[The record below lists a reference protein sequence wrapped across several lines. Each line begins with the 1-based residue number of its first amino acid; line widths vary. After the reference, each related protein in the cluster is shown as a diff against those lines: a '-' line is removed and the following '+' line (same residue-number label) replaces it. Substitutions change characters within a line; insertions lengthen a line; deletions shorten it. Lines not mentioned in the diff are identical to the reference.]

1 MKKING
7 EVKIENDLFKIK
19 IGTTDKKHP
28 EIIYIEIGSYV
39 SPVNEKETYKTDI
52 ETIEKSTKKFL
63 TELFRSNTLCESNFI
78 FVSDVADERI
88 TKGKKSYM
96 EMQIFVRPKAELK
109 CKKFSEIAEK
119 MNLSCISSILPTIEN
134 TIKSNGFECY
144 KTRK

>member
-1 MKKING
+1 MKKINS

-19 IGTTDKKHP
+19 IGTTDKKNP

-39 SPVNEKETYKTDI
+39 SPVSEKETYKTDI

-96 EMQIFVRPKAELK
+96 EMQIFVRPKSELK

-119 MNLSCISSILPTIEN
+119 MNLSCISRILPTIEN